1 MVFSYILERRNM
13 YGLLIV
19 AIICAGIN
27 NVLLH
32 IISAKKV
39 KYNPLIFNALIS
51 LVWVV
56 VLFIYNLGWR
66 DSTSQTWLWGI
77 IYGFALIGFIYFKSM
92 AMATGPIALTALI
105 GCGSFVITTLFN
117 ALYWKER
124 MGFFEIA
131 GILLMI
137 IAVLLINYKP
147 NDKENKDTPKKN
159 FHWQINCIFFFL
171 FSGATGI
178 IFRFHQSV
186 DKANTDEMM
195 IVAAGLTTI
204 VLLCIF
210 TIGKLVEIK
219 KGKLQVSEN
228 NNIVGVDYKRSLVV
242 IILIAL
248 GCGVCSCIYNRLNIF
263 NSGVLPSTLFFP
275 VFNGGVVIFSFLS
288 GWLLFKEKPT
298 KLQFFGAFIG
308 VVAILLVSRLFGVF

>member
-1 MVFSYILERRNM
+1 M

-19 AIICAGIN
+19 AIISAGIN

-32 IISAKKV
+32 ILSAKKV
-39 KYNPLIFNALIS
+39 KYNSLIFNALIS
-51 LVWVV
+51 LVWVIG
-56 VLFIYNLGWR
+56 LFIYNSGWQ
-66 DSTSQTWLWGI
+66 DSTSRTLLWGV

-124 MGFFEIA
+124 MDFFELA

-147 NDKENKDTPKKN
+147 NDKDNPKKN
-159 FHWQINCIFFFL
+159 FHWQIYCIFFFL

-178 IFRFHQSV
+178 IFKFHQSV

-210 TIGKLVEIK
+210 TIGKLVERK

-228 NNIVGVDYKRSLVV
+228 DNIVGVDYKRSLVV
-242 IILIAL
+242 TILIAL
-248 GCGVCSCIYNRLNIF
+248 GCGVVSCIYNRLNIF

-298 KLQFFGAFIG
+298 KWQFLGVFIG